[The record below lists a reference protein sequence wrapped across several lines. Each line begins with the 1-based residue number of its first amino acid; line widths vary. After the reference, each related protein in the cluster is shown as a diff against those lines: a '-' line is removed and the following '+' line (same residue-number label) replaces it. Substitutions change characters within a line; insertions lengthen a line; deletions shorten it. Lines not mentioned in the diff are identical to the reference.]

1 MSIERVIGLAVGVLL
16 VLILLFVMLRVA
28 GMA

>member
-1 MSIERVIGLAVGVLL
+1 MSIERVIGLAVGILL